1 MSTNK
6 TTPDEVPMRDA
17 ALGFALRKTIGDR
30 VTAEVKGERLDLQDR
45 LLQRMRDEGV
55 KQTQVSLPDGTPV
68 ATLTVS
74 QPRPVVE
81 AVDPEALLEWARE
94 NRPEWVETVEHEAV
108 AAWTEHRLTPEALA
122 GKGLTQAPGGTL
134 VTADGEAVPG
144 LRRTTPAVKS
154 FAVKYAD
161 GGADALVEAWLGG
174 ELAAVDAGATL
185 PTLGELE
192 ARGDDVVDVEVVE
205 AHEDDVVDVEVVED
219 DESPAVPNI
228 PGFVDAP
235 LTDMDAPPAWD
246 EGGRA

>member
-6 TTPDEVPMRDA
+6 NTPDEVPMRDA
-17 ALGFALRKTIGDR
+17 ALGFTLRKTIADR
-30 VTAEVKGERLDLQDR
+30 VSAEVKGERLDLQDR

-55 KQTQVSLPDGTPV
+55 KQTMVSLPDGTPV

-81 AVDPEALLEWARE
+81 AVDPEGLLEWARE

-134 VTADGEAVPG
+134 VTTDGEAVPG
-144 LRRTTPAVKS
+144 LRRTTPAPKS

-161 GGADALVEAWLGG
+161 GGADALVEAWLVG

-192 ARGDDVVDVEVVE
+192 APEDAEVVVD
-205 AHEDDVVDVEVVED
+205 AEVVED
-219 DESPAVPNI
+219 DAPPAAPII
-228 PGFVDAP
+228 PGFVDVP
-235 LTDMDAPPAWD
+235 LADMDAPPEWD
-246 EGGRA
+246 EDGRA

>member
-6 TTPDEVPMRDA
+6 NTPDEVPMRDA
-17 ALGFALRKTIGDR
+17 ALGFALRKTIADR
-30 VTAEVKGERLDLQDR
+30 VSAEVKGERLDLQDR
-45 LLQRMRDEGV
+45 LLKRMRDEGV
-55 KQTQVSLPDGTPV
+55 KQTMVSLPDGTPV

-81 AVDPEALLEWARE
+81 AVDPEGLLEWARE
-94 NRPEWVETVEHEAV
+94 NQPEWVETVEHEAV
-108 AAWTEHRLTPEALA
+108 EAWTEYRLTPEALA
-122 GKGLTQAPGGTL
+122 GKGLTQAAGGTL
-134 VTADGEAVPG
+134 VTSDGEQVPG
-144 LRRTTPAVKS
+144 LRRTTPAPKS

-192 ARGDDVVDVEVVE
+192 SPEDAEVLE
-205 AHEDDVVDVEVVED
+205 CDEDDVVDAEVVED
-219 DESPAVPNI
+219 DEAPAAPII
-228 PGFVDAP
+228 PGFVDVP
-235 LTDMDAPPAWD
+235 LAGMDAPPAWD